1 LLHLIL
7 LTDLVQVLRT
17 HARTHT
23 HTNAEVLITNHH
35 CRTSSGETVRA
46 VPHLSADKPCV
57 FFYYQEKTRDVIT
70 NILLIICCCWPRL
83 SVDPSCRQV

>member
-23 HTNAEVLITNHH
+23 QTQ
-35 CRTSSGETVRA
+35 
-46 VPHLSADKPCV
+46 K
-57 FFYYQEKTRDVIT
+57 F
-70 NILLIICCCWPRL
+70 W
-83 SVDPSCRQV
+83 